1 MFAKTSLAILS
12 VVAALGCAA
21 AVHAA
26 PVSVSSSDPGVMS
39 ITVSVADL
47 NLDNRA
53 GAKTALQRIHAAA
66 KTVCGQ
72 EPDIG
77 AVERLSMYDSCIR
90 TSTERAVASL
100 DSPTATAMNGGGQAS
115 SIVVANRR

>member
-1 MFAKTSLAILS
+1 MFAKCPLAILPAL
-12 VVAALGCAA
+12 AALGCAA

-26 PVSVSSSDPGVMS
+26 PVAVSSPDPAVMS

-47 NLDNRA
+47 DLSNRA

-66 KTVCGQ
+66 KVVCGE

-77 AVERLSMYDSCIR
+77 AVERLSLYDACLR
-90 TSTERAVASL
+90 TSTDRAVASL
-100 DSPTATAMNGGGQAS
+100 DSPIATALNGGHGGAM
-115 SIVVANRR
+115 VVANGR

>member
-1 MFAKTSLAILS
+1 MFAKPSLATLAALAILGY
-12 VVAALGCAA
+12 AATAR
-21 AVHAA
+21 AA
-26 PVSVSSSDPGVMS
+26 PVSVSSPDPAVMS

-100 DSPTATAMNGGGQAS
+100 DSPAATAMNGSPSAAM
-115 SIVVANRR
+115 VVANRR